1 LKYRSAILIIC
12 AILLID
18 QVVKIYVKTHFLP
31 GQEGQ
36 LNIAGNWFKLHFLEN
51 EGMAFGMRI
60 SQSYWGKLVL
70 TLFRLV
76 AVVFGFII
84 LKKMVLKSYGRGM
97 IICGSLI
104 LAGAMG
110 NLVDSIFYGM
120 IFSESSYHIA
130 KFVAWGTGY
139 APLFHG
145 KVVDMLYFP
154 IIQGHYPSWVPG
166 LAGRP
171 FEFFEP
177 VFNIADAAIS
187 TGVLTLVFFQKRL
200 LQRQQDELQDP
211 EPPAN
216 NEPLIS
222 NSQ

>member
-1 LKYRSAILIIC
+1 MKYRSAILIIC

-18 QVVKIYVKTHFLP
+18 QVVKIYVKTHFYP
-31 GQEGQ
+31 GMAGQ
-36 LNIAGNWFKLHFLEN
+36 VNVAGGWFKLHFLEN

-70 TLFRLV
+70 TLFRLI
-76 AVVFGFII
+76 AVVIGFII
-84 LKKMVLKSYGRGM
+84 LKKMVLKGYGRGM

-110 NLVDSIFYGM
+110 NLIDSIFYGM

-130 KFVAWGTGY
+130 KFVPWGTGY

-166 LAGRP
+166 LGGRE

-200 LQRQQDELQDP
+200 LLKHQDQLQDP

-216 NEPLIS
+216 NEPIIS
-222 NSQ
+222 NTQ